1 MYLKRINTLNT
12 LKLLFKFKRHLKE
25 IYLFNVL
32 YFVFNR
38 LYRTFKDNKYIY
50 FLMEPVLGG
59 DVWTILQKHRY
70 FPENISRFMAACVVE
85 AFQYLHSKDIIY
97 RDLKPENLM
106 LDKQG
111 YIKLV
116 SFKFKYNN
124 KDNYNIIINVIR

>member
-1 MYLKRINTLNT
+1 
-12 LKLLFKFKRHLKE
+12 
-25 IYLFNVL
+25 
-32 YFVFNR
+32 
-38 LYRTFKDNKYIY
+38 
-50 FLMEPVLGG
+50 MEPVLGG

-106 LDKQG
+106 LDKKG

-116 SFKFKYNN
+116 SFKFKCNN